1 MTDRLAPDV
10 IALDDRFGPL
20 ADATKRIEQL
30 PLDGLLTYLVET
42 VPAAFLPELARQFHI
57 GPMEG
62 WQFVGTDADRRRL
75 IRESIALHR
84 KKGTPWAL
92 RRAFQM
98 AGFGD
103 QLRIIE
109 GALNR
114 RYDGTIFADGS
125 EKYGGHTW
133 AEFRVEADLGETQ
146 GLSAETAAMAQ
157 ALIAE
162 WKPVSRHLTSLS
174 WTVQT
179 SDTAPSADSAS
190 ATATWS
196 GESLRPWRRMYDGQH
211 RYDQGV
217 LLAFDGATIADGSRT
232 YQGWSVNDNH
242 WRAGAPES
250 DTTLAAAWEDSDRQ
264 QRWPYYDGIT
274 LADGSADYGHT
285 APVADDTLTDLVS
298 TIWSS
303 STASSSDAVTTSA
316 AWSDASLRPWRRYYD
331 GSLDYGQGLLLHYDG
346 IPIADGSRLYQGW
359 DDRSVPLIYDGAA
372 TANGDHL
379 YQGWTANDA
388 SWHAGAPE
396 SDTALALAWTDA
408 DRQQRLPLYDGA
420 TQADGSTDYGDAAPV
435 ADDAVMPI
443 TVTRFI
449 LFDGRYRYGADNIFD
464 GTARFDGSRSYFA
477 GRLASGNE
485 ITYLEAA

>member
-1 MTDRLAPDV
+1 MPDRLAPDV
-10 IALDDRFGPL
+10 IALDARFAPL
-20 ADATKRIEQL
+20 AESTKRIEQL

-42 VPAAFLPELARQFHI
+42 VPAAFLPELARQLHI
-57 GPMEG
+57 GPLEG

-75 IRESIALHR
+75 IREAIALHR

-109 GALNR
+109 GALTR
-114 RYDGTIFADGS
+114 RYNGTIFADGS

-133 AEFRVEADLGETQ
+133 AEFRVEADLGEKQ
-146 GLSAETAAMAQ
+146 GLAAETAAMAQ

-162 WKPVSRHLTSLS
+162 WKPVSRHLTSLA

-179 SDTAPSADSAS
+179 SDTAPSADAAN
-190 ATATWS
+190 ATAAWS

-217 LLAFDGATIADGSRT
+217 LLAFDGATLADGSRA
-232 YQGWSVNDNH
+232 YQGWAANDGH
-242 WRAGAPES
+242 WRAGEPES
-250 DTTLAAAWEDSDRQ
+250 DTTLA
-264 QRWPYYDGIT
+264 
-274 LADGSADYGHT
+274 
-285 APVADDTLTDLVS
+285 
-298 TIWSS
+298 
-303 STASSSDAVTTSA
+303 
-316 AWSDASLRPWRRYYD
+316 
-331 GSLDYGQGLLLHYDG
+331 
-346 IPIADGSRLYQGW
+346 
-359 DDRSVPLIYDGAA
+359 
-372 TANGDHL
+372 
-379 YQGWTANDA
+379 
-388 SWHAGAPE
+388 
-396 SDTALALAWTDA
+396 LAWADA

-435 ADDAVMPI
+435 AEDAIMPI

-449 LFDGRYRYGADNIFD
+449 RFDGRYRYGADNTFN

-477 GRLASGNE
+477 GRVASGHE